1 MNELSQQGEAQ
12 EKEVMTSNSEASMS
26 ELVESFDLNHL
37 RPGQVVE
44 GTIVSVRPD
53 AVLVDVGAKTEGIV
67 GQRELDRMSPEE
79 REALKP
85 GEKVLVYV
93 VRSGGVDGTLLLS
106 ITRAAREKDWREAE
120 RLYKSRTAFQAPVAG
135 FNRGGL
141 IVKIGGLRG
150 FVPASQLAPDH
161 KVNGEASPQ
170 EVWGKLVGQELFLKV
185 IEVNPGKN
193 RLILSE
199 RAAMRERR
207 KAQKQKL
214 LETLKVG
221 EIRNGVVTS
230 VTDFGAFVDLGGA
243 DGLIHVSEL
252 SWGKAKH
259 PKEVVSVGEE
269 VKVYVLN
276 VDKEKQR
283 IALSLR
289 RAKPNPWDTIVE
301 RYAIGQLVE
310 AVITNLADFG
320 AFAEIED
327 GVEGLI
333 HISELSDQR
342 VKHPREVVKPG
353 DRVTVR
359 IIKMNPE
366 KKKIGL
372 SIRLVPEDKY
382 AVVDW
387 VPVESPEELEE
398 GGDVAAVMEEALAAA
413 KELEQADESAEEAPV
428 ETPVEEKAEESE
440 APESEAE
447 ESAPEV
453 AAEEEAPVEAP
464 VEAEA
469 AAEQEPAVE
478 EAAASE
484 DNAEAENPEAEE
496 MAEAEPSQGE
506 EAAAGDQES
515 GTH

>member
-26 ELVESFDLNHL
+26 ELVDSFDLTHL

-67 GQRELDRMSPEE
+67 GQRELDRMSQEE

-106 ITRAAREKDWREAE
+106 ISRAAREKDWREAE
-120 RLYKSRTAFQAPVAG
+120 RLYKSRSAFKAPVSG

-161 KVNGEASPQ
+161 KLNGETSPQ
-170 EVWGKLVGQELFLKV
+170 DVWGKLVGQELFLKV
-185 IEVNPGKN
+185 IEVDPKRN

-214 LETLKVG
+214 LESLQVG

-243 DGLIHVSEL
+243 DGLIHISEL
-252 SWGKAKH
+252 SWGKAKN
-259 PKEVVSVGEE
+259 PKNIVSVGDE
-269 VKVYVLN
+269 VKVYVLG

-342 VKHPREVVKPG
+342 VDHPREVVKPG
-353 DRVTVR
+353 DKVTVR
-359 IIKMNPE
+359 IIKINPE

-372 SIRLVPEDKY
+372 SIRLVPEDRY
-382 AVVDW
+382 AVIDW
-387 VPVESPEELEE
+387 VPVDEPSGEEESS
-398 GGDVAAVMEEALAAA
+398 GDVAAVMEEALAAV
-413 KELEQADESAEEAPV
+413 KESEQEAEQTSEEPTAGEEAPEAEQASEEPTAGE
-428 ETPVEEKAEESE
+428 ETLEAEQASEELTAGEE
-440 APESEAE
+440 APEAE
-447 ESAPEV
+447 APE
-453 AAEEEAPVEAP
+453 AK
-464 VEAEA
+464 
-469 AAEQEPAVE
+469 
-478 EAAASE
+478 
-484 DNAEAENPEAEE
+484 
-496 MAEAEPSQGE
+496 EAEPLEEPAGEGIGE
-506 EAAAGDQES
+506 EKSGD
-515 GTH
+515 